1 MKKWTKLL
9 ILLLWMG
16 LIFFF
21 SAQPAPES
29 EETSNL
35 VAEIVYKIY
44 SFIMAGGI
52 HLSQSEFM
60 ARYIQPIRKLAHFS
74 EFMILS
80 ILIFINV
87 IEYRKKNIYLTSFAL
102 AVLYAVS
109 DEIHQLF
116 VENRYCSVYDTA
128 IDAAGCL
135 LGIIICHLF
144 YERWKKVH

>member
-1 MKKWTKLL
+1 MKKWMKLL
-9 ILLLWMG
+9 VLLLWMG

-44 SFIMAGGI
+44 SFIMAGGV
-52 HLSQSEFM
+52 HLTSGEFM

-74 EFMILS
+74 EFMVLG
-80 ILIFINV
+80 ILIFINI
-87 IEYRKKNIYLTSFAL
+87 IEYRKRNVCLISFML
-102 AVLYAVS
+102 GCLYAVS

-116 VENRYCSVYDTA
+116 VENRYCSIYDMA
-128 IDAAGCL
+128 IDSAGCL
-135 LGIIICHLF
+135 LGIILCHLF
-144 YERWKKVH
+144 YERWKKAH

>member
-1 MKKWTKLL
+1 MKKWVKLL
-9 ILLLWMG
+9 MLLLWMG

-44 SFIMAGGI
+44 SFVMAGGGK
-52 HLSQSEFM
+52 LSQSEFM

-74 EFMILS
+74 EFMILA

-87 IEYRKKNIYLTSFAL
+87 IEYRKRNVYLVSFVL
-102 AVLYAVS
+102 GTLYAVS

-116 VENRYCSVYDTA
+116 VMNRYCSIYDMM
-128 IDAAGCL
+128 IDASGCL

-144 YERWKKVH
+144 YERWKKAH